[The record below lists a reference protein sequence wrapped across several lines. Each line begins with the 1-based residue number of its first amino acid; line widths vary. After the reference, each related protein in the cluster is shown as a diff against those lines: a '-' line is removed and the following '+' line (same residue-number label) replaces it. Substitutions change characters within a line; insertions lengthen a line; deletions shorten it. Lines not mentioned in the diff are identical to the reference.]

1 MGTLGPMTPLL
12 FGLLAT
18 SCTSKPEPLVIL
30 VVIDTLRADA
40 LSFSG
45 APVPDAS
52 PAIASLKEES
62 VWMSR
67 AYSSASWTLPATT
80 TLLTGLHPW
89 QHRVV
94 RQSGTAG
101 CFGRLREDIPTAAS
115 VAKQRNQRTA
125 AFINNAFLAPEFGLH
140 QSFDV
145 YDFHGAKQLGHRTAM
160 ETVNKALAW
169 VDESQEGGFL
179 VVHIMEPHT
188 DYDPGATW
196 LGHYTA
202 DMPHTV
208 EIPIGA
214 YTHNQWLTGQA
225 VPTEQDKAYIR
236 AAYQEEVRAS
246 DEAVGVLVQGLKDRG
261 RWEAATFVLTSD
273 HGEAFWERGI
283 FEHGATLMDEVTRVP
298 LLIKAPGLPP
308 GDNDRMVDG
317 TFVFP
322 LLVDSESDTW
332 AQVRDANVEPVR
344 PALMQGMLYR
354 NQQISM
360 VTREHR
366 LLVDLSPAH
375 DGQRYAHLF
384 PMDASGTTALQ
395 PLPPDHPDQGIG
407 QAGLKLLTDLRGDLG
422 PTVPTNPQGVVDSN
436 VFEQLRAQGY
446 LDGNDCL

>member
-1 MGTLGPMTPLL
+1 MTPLL
-12 FGLLAT
+12 FSLLAA
-18 SCTSKPEPLVIL
+18 SCTSKPEPLVVL

-45 APVPDAS
+45 APVPNAS

-67 AYSSASWTLPATT
+67 AYASSSWTLPATT

-94 RQSGTAG
+94 KEPGTAG

-115 VAKQRNQRTA
+115 VAKMRGQRSA

-140 QSFDV
+140 RSFDV
-145 YDFHGAKQLGHRTAM
+145 YDFHGAERVGHRTAM
-160 ETVNKALAW
+160 ETVTSALAW
-169 VDESQEGGFL
+169 VDESGQGGFL

-188 DYDPGATW
+188 DYDPGPTW
-196 LGHYTA
+196 LGVYTA

-208 EIPIGA
+208 DHPIGS
-214 YTHNQWLTGQA
+214 YTHNQWLTGQL
-225 VPTEQDKAYIR
+225 VPSEQDQAYVR

-261 RWEAATFVLTSD
+261 RWDDATFVLTSD

-308 GDNDRMVDG
+308 GDNDRVVDG
-317 TFVFP
+317 SFVFP
-322 LLVDSESDTW
+322 LLVDPESETW
-332 AQVRDANVEPVR
+332 AEVRDASTEPKR
-344 PALMQGMLYR
+344 PAIMQGTLYR
-354 NQQISM
+354 NQQISL

-366 LLVDLSPAH
+366 LLADLSPAA
-375 DGQRYAHLF
+375 DGQRYAELF
-384 PMDASGTTALQ
+384 AIDASGTTALQ
-395 PLPPDHPDQGIG
+395 PLPADHPDQSIG
-407 QAGLKLLTDLRGDLG
+407 QAGIKLLTELRGNTQ
-422 PTVPTNPQGVVDSN
+422 PTQPTNPQGVESAD
-436 VFEQLRAQGY
+436 VFQKLRAQGY
-446 LDGNDCL
+446 LDENDCR

>member
-1 MGTLGPMTPLL
+1 MTPLL
-12 FGLLAT
+12 LALLT
-18 SCTSKPEPLVIL
+18 PSCTSKPEPLVVL

-45 APVPDAS
+45 APVPNAS

-67 AYSSASWTLPATT
+67 AYASSSWTLPATT

-94 RQSGTAG
+94 RKAGTSG

-115 VAKQRNQRTA
+115 VAKQRGQRSA
-125 AFINNAFLAPEFGLH
+125 AFINNAFLAPEFGLSL
-140 QSFDV
+140 SFDV
-145 YDFHGAKQLGHRTAM
+145 YDFHGSNQIGHRTAM

-169 VDESQEGGFL
+169 VDESKEGGFL

-188 DYDPGATW
+188 DYDPGPTW

-202 DMPHTV
+202 QMPHTV
-208 EIPIGA
+208 DIPIGG
-214 YTHNQWLTGQA
+214 YTHNLWTSGQA
-225 VPTEQDKAYIR
+225 VPSAEDQAFIR

-261 RWEAATFVLTSD
+261 RWDEATFVLTSD

-308 GDNDRMVDG
+308 GENDRVVDG
-317 TFVFP
+317 TLVFP
-322 LLVDSESDTW
+322 LLVDSESVAW
-332 AQVRDANVEPVR
+332 SQVRDASLEPIH
-344 PALMQGMLYR
+344 PALMQGTLYR
-354 NQQISM
+354 NQQASV
-360 VTREHR
+360 VTRDHR
-366 LLVDLSPAH
+366 LLIDLTPAA
-375 DGQRYAHLF
+375 DGQRYANVF
-384 PMDASGTTALQ
+384 PIDASGTTALQ
-395 PLPPDHPDQGIG
+395 PLPPEHPDQQFGK
-407 QAGLKLLTDLRGDLG
+407 AGLQLLSDLRGDTE
-422 PTVPTNPQGVVDSN
+422 PTIATNPQGIASAE
-436 VFEQLRAQGY
+436 VFQQLRAQGY
-446 LDGNDCL
+446 LDGNDCE